1 MVGAGRLGY
10 YRHFGEA
17 SYKVEANCK
26 LADVF
31 CSDVRNSARETCKGL
46 NEFRKIEG
54 NCENFEDEFEANFNK
69 LEGEWDGH
77 FNF

>member
-1 MVGAGRLGY
+1 MGCNRGITINLGKWLGQVGLGY

-46 NEFRKIEG
+46 NDFGKI
-54 NCENFEDEFEANFNK
+54 
-69 LEGEWDGH
+69 
-77 FNF
+77 